1 MQSYSLKDFEDNFTS
16 LGLEKLSR
24 NNDRIM
30 KGSVFIQITPAA
42 ERAGPEN
49 IYNAWMTRF
58 KANSKLINS
67 DLLELETEQMNKF
80 GPRSIAK
87 PGGEL
92 LSRIYDSF
100 KPVNIDTSELR
111 VFNNPNTN
119 LRPVSVIHSAE
130 ATRSNTQAGAPTLEK
145 KGLERDNTV
154 REFEFWYS
162 KDLAMVCAT
171 RTQEGGKTR
180 IVYIYPFVDII
191 QENRFFLPIFNSLR
205 MEPEFAAFNGPDAVD
220 TALTK
225 LLLKVKDD
233 PDYVCVSGDISGFD
247 DSVKEQLQ
255 ENGFA
260 EIATYFQSRYLDEL
274 GVIASRFGSKPLV
287 LPDGR
292 VIVGKHGIPSGSN
305 FTGVLGSV
313 VNRQVL
319 NSTPSDCQVMG
330 DDFVVITKSPDS
342 VKQKFRLVELAIN
355 EEKTKIKP
363 SCFVYLQRLHHL
375 DYMVDGEAKGV
386 YPTFR
391 ALNRLCYPERRS
403 DFDRFDLKGRD
414 YFAIR
419 SLTILENCKNHPLFE
434 EFVRF
439 WLSYEKYKL
448 PRKSSIPAFVKMR
461 ESRTAPLGT
470 TNQYGD
476 YVEGIRSFK
485 AYQIA
490 KQLVG

>member
-1 MQSYSLKDFEDNFTS
+1 MQTFSLKEFEDNFTP
-16 LGLEKLSR
+16 LGFEKLSR
-24 NNDRIM
+24 NNARIM

-49 IYNAWMTRF
+49 IYEAWLKRF

-87 PGGEL
+87 PGADL
-92 LSRIYDSF
+92 LSRIYGSF

-119 LRPVSVIHSAE
+119 LRPVSILHSAE

-154 REFEFWYS
+154 RDFEFWYS

-180 IVYIYPFVDII
+180 IVYIYPYVDII
-191 QENRFFLPIFNSLR
+191 QENRFFLPLFNSLR
-205 MEPEFAAFNGPDAVD
+205 TEPEFVAFNGPDPVD
-220 TALTK
+220 KALTK

-233 PDYVCVSGDISGFD
+233 PDYVCFSGDISGFD
-247 DSVKEQLQ
+247 NSVKKQLQ
-255 ENGFA
+255 DNGFA
-260 EIATYFQSRYLDEL
+260 EIETYFQSRYLDEL
-274 GVIASRFGSKPLV
+274 GEIASRFGSKPLV
-287 LPDGR
+287 LPDER
-292 VIVGKHGIPSGSN
+292 VITGLHGIPSGSN

-319 NSTPSDCQVMG
+319 NSTPSECQVMG
-330 DDFVVITKSPDS
+330 DDFVTITKSPDS
-342 VKQKFRLVELAIN
+342 IFRKYRLVGLDIN

-363 SCFVYLQRLHHL
+363 SSFVYLQRLHHL

-391 ALNRLCYPERRS
+391 ALNRLCYPESRS
-403 DFDRFDLKGRD
+403 DFDRFGLNGRD

-434 EFVRF
+434 EFVTF
-439 WLSYEKYKL
+439 WLSFEKYKL
-448 PRKSSIPAFVKMR
+448 PSKSSIPAFVKML

-470 TNQYGD
+470 RNQYGN

-485 AYQIA
+485 AYNIA
-490 KQLVG
+490 KRLTG